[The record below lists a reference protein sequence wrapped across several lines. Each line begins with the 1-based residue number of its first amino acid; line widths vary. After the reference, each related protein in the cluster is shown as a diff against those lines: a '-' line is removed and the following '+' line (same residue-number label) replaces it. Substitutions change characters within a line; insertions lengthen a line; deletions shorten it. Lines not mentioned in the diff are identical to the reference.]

1 MGYLHQTNAI
11 YVLIKEREFFKLQT
25 SVYFDLIYESFPLS
39 CFNFG
44 KEMISNEFHR
54 NWNIWYC
61 MNWTL
66 WVFTSV
72 LFNII
77 NIIGNQCFQE
87 SCLLSLISFSC
98 FSWEDLVPSLFAL
111 PVDHLGPQLATV
123 VFVLRWRSTLTWA
136 HLELLY
142 MFQPLKI
149 TQDNLSPRLWNPA
162 VGWETRW
169 RGSRSYRSVIL
180 LYCTFPDGRKLLF
193 SAGWVTFQ

>member
-1 MGYLHQTNAI
+1 MGCLHQTNAI

-25 SVYFDLIYESFPLS
+25 SVCFDLIYESFPLS

-44 KEMISNEFHR
+44 KKMISTEFHR

-61 MNWTL
+61 MNWTQTI
-66 WVFTSV
+66 WVFTFV

-77 NIIGNQCFQE
+77 NTIL

-98 FSWEDLVPSLFAL
+98 FSWEDLVAL

-123 VFVLRWRSTLTWA
+123 VFILRWRSTLTWT

-142 MFQPLKI
+142 MFQPLEI
-149 TQDNLSPRLWNPA
+149 TQDNLNPRLWNPA

-169 RGSRSYRSVIL
+169 SGSRSYRSVIL
-180 LYCTFPDGRKLLF
+180 LYSTFPDGRKLLF
-193 SAGWVTFQ
+193 SAGWVTFK